1 MRDYMNTPQVAKL
14 LGVNIQ
20 TVREYIRSGELPAAR
35 VGRRYVIVH
44 DDIDRFIEKR
54 RDARSDKDIGLTEK
68 GKETVLKVK
77 QNSER
82 VLAYLEDCPG
92 ASTEELSEALGIEPD
107 DTLRA
112 LLRLEGGHT
121 AYCKPDSQN
130 TDRNKDPWH
139 TGSAAGS

>member
-112 LLRLEGGHT
+112 LLRLDGGHM

-139 TGSAAGS
+139 PGSAAGS